1 MRHRAWA
8 VGGVGL
14 AAIVVVLLLVKVGS
28 SEPRPVPPPVLATR
42 SQSSGVMAHGACADV
57 ADVQRM
63 VRQDAAAHTVLRY
76 VRVAV
81 TDSSDAAAADPTW
94 RSLQSGITAIQQG
107 FDTDNGAMTTL
118 GIAIVRDQC
127 RRTGLELAHF
137 DALHT

>member
-1 MRHRAWA
+1 
-8 VGGVGL
+8 
-14 AAIVVVLLLVKVGS
+14 
-28 SEPRPVPPPVLATR
+28 
-42 SQSSGVMAHGACADV
+42 
-57 ADVQRM
+57 M